1 MGKVW
6 NRVKNPISIIGRLL
20 TIKKR
25 HLKKIEIWSS
35 NIQIS
40 KRGCF
45 IEGPY
50 HNGDTAVQHRDE
62 HGVVTEKN
70 VLIVKVLFM
79 SSVDSDFSMSFNPG
93 EHLTLQEDWTSA
105 DFQQLFDRLPR
116 RPPRRWRPQW
126 RRWRS
131 SSCSTRSS
139 STISTRSSKPSP
151 TQQATGPHGDSLLWV
166 RLLQNWDK
174 WLQLWT
180 PRQYF
185 GCYLEICAFFMASE
199 LSRK

>member
-1 MGKVW
+1 M
-6 NRVKNPISIIGRLL
+6 
-20 TIKKR
+20 
-25 HLKKIEIWSS
+25 
-35 NIQIS
+35 
-40 KRGCF
+40 
-45 IEGPY
+45 
-50 HNGDTAVQHRDE
+50 
-62 HGVVTEKN
+62 
-70 VLIVKVLFM
+70 KVLFM
-79 SSVDSDFSMSFNPG
+79 SSLDIDFAISFNPR
-93 EHLTLQEDWTSA
+93 EQLTLQEDWTSA
-105 DFQQLFDRLPR
+105 DFQQLSGRLPR
-116 RPPRRWRPQW
+116 TPPRRWRPLW

-185 GCYLEICAFFMASE
+185 GCYLEMYAFYGIWAFTKIEKLFLRWFIHPEKLCDSSNAVLVSI
-199 LSRK
+199 K